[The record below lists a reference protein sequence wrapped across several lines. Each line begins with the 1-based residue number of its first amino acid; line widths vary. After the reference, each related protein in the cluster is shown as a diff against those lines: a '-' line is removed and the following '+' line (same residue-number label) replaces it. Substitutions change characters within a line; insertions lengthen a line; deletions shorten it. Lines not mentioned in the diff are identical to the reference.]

1 MKYFVFNC
9 SRLSL
14 FEYVLAQ
21 SCMILLLKIILL
33 ISVLFLMV
41 CLYYEF
47 FDEGAN
53 RNTMFTCLILA
64 LFSISFLAT
73 GRIAVSTVKSNIKAD
88 IFSINSVSIKK
99 PANLNGDFIVYS
111 KKTKHQIAR
120 IKVNSISQLTVR
132 SNRQDVSDYLLLV
145 HTLSKKD
152 QSASNCFLFK
162 HDDFFVAEY
171 SVNSKQ
177 SFLTVK
183 NQKVHYI
190 GHSDKFAQDNQP
202 IFFS

>member
-1 MKYFVFNC
+1 MSNVCLRCLYVNGFASLSQLILEDFSSFLFAVLFYVSSVFFMKYFVFNC

-21 SCMILLLKIILL
+21 SYMILLLKIILL

-53 RNTMFTCLILA
+53 RNTIFTCLVLV

-99 PANLNGDFIVYS
+99 PANLNGDFIVRN
-111 KKTKHQIAR
+111 KKTKH
-120 IKVNSISQLTVR
+120 
-132 SNRQDVSDYLLLV
+132 
-145 HTLSKKD
+145 
-152 QSASNCFLFK
+152 
-162 HDDFFVAEY
+162 
-171 SVNSKQ
+171 
-177 SFLTVK
+177 
-183 NQKVHYI
+183 
-190 GHSDKFAQDNQP
+190 
-202 IFFS
+202 